1 MLPSEDHTKL
11 VEQESTMEFLA
22 SIDAKIAVVA
32 VIGPYR
38 CKPTFSG
45 LGWKSLKRGVDP
57 GQARP
62 VSVNPPIAGAVNRSC
77 SISYWDSRAQR
88 ASA

>member
-38 CKPTFSG
+38 CKSTFSG
-45 LGWKSLKRGVDP
+45 LGCRL
-57 GQARP
+57 
-62 VSVNPPIAGAVNRSC
+62 NGA
-77 SISYWDSRAQR
+77 WTQDKPAQL
-88 ASA
+88 A